1 MAREH
6 PSGNHQVHPRGRLTY
21 TFATIQGGSWPG
33 RLAIAPLPRAEQDFD
48 EIRAWSA
55 DLVLSLVEDEEAE
68 RAGMPNLAEA
78 FKRVGIAIIRAPIV
92 DYGNP
97 DEAFESGWRNHRR
110 QALDVLESG
119 GKVLVHCRGGRGR
132 SGTIAAALLIAGGM
146 APADAIALVRQSRPA
161 AIETA
166 GQEAWLVT
174 RSTDR
179 PD

>member
-1 MAREH
+1 
-6 PSGNHQVHPRGRLTY
+6 
-21 TFATIQGGSWPG
+21 
-33 RLAIAPLPRAEQDFD
+33 
-48 EIRAWSA
+48 
-55 DLVLSLVEDEEAE
+55 
-68 RAGMPNLAEA
+68 MPNLAEA

-97 DEAFESGWRNHRR
+97 DEAYESGWRNHRR